1 LAGSGSTSTEN
12 RRKWLERELDE
23 LKVPIPGRRWT
34 NRAGELLPYYA
45 ALTDNMVSAI
55 INSNIVRRELRARQ
69 DGSMATG
76 FPRLQPIEDNARQ
89 QLQVLVD
96 GITEVRQCLEN
107 YRNAKNNPGLEVN
120 NCGDPITGVYPN
132 GLGGSGSSIPIG
144 NLIWLANRGV
154 TSTMVFNWIS
164 GNYNPPNKK
173 EVNPSFTAAVGQ
185 YPGATMDEFN
195 LHVHFYLHGMRRN

>member
-1 LAGSGSTSTEN
+1 MAGSGSTTTEN

-45 ALTDNMVSAI
+45 ALTDDMVSAI

-76 FPRLQPIEDNARQ
+76 FPRLQPIEDNARE

-96 GITEVRQCLEN
+96 GITEVR
-107 YRNAKNNPGLEVN
+107 
-120 NCGDPITGVYPN
+120 
-132 GLGGSGSSIPIG
+132 
-144 NLIWLANRGV
+144 
-154 TSTMVFNWIS
+154 
-164 GNYNPPNKK
+164 
-173 EVNPSFTAAVGQ
+173 
-185 YPGATMDEFN
+185 
-195 LHVHFYLHGMRRN
+195 